1 MLTRYRFTPEFKR
14 WKSEFVWTA
23 LQSNETCEYI
33 EQPPRF
39 LIVDRNSKFS
49 ASVVSTVKAVGPQPT
64 AFRSPWRNGIAERW
78 IGSLRRELLDHVI
91 VLNRR
96 HLRRLLNEYVRTTRI
111 ELTSDLGRTLLGVAF
126 QPSCL
131 RAAIRLSPCHDSSG
145 CIIAILSRPKQLPAP
160 NSSQIAGRIGA
171 RTASR
176 VLALRS
182 PA

>member
-96 HLRRLLNEYVRTTRI
+96 HLRRLLNEYVGYYHEDRTHLGLGKDTPGRRI
-111 ELTSDLGRTLLGVAF
+111 PASV
-126 QPSCL
+126 P
-131 RAAIRLSPCHDSSG
+131 SSG
-145 CIIAILSRPKQLPAP
+145 HKVV
-160 NSSQIAGRIGA
+160 SSPRLGGLNHRYTVAA
-171 RTASR
+171 
-176 VLALRS
+176 
-182 PA
+182 